1 METSGPTSGIPQLL
15 NSLST
20 RATTLQLQVG
30 QQLQATVLDN
40 SAGRILLSM
49 GHRQVSAESS
59 LPFQRGQA
67 LTVEVRSLGEQP
79 VLRVISA
86 LQESPATMAVRLL
99 LPRHAA
105 STPLLANLG
114 ELARNPATPEV
125 PPLVREA
132 ARTLI
137 NGLPTVSNLNTA
149 AGVKTAVQQSGLLLE
164 HKLLQATGTPNPA
177 PLPVGNDYKANLVR
191 LIQLVR
197 DWPGSRPTSAQAVS
211 PAATGQPPLA
221 GARVS
226 APPLP
231 GATTTQTVAG
241 KAPLISQV
249 TTGTPPATPNPAPLN
264 PSIADSSK
272 PAAAIPAT
280 PDSVK
285 QAPTATPDQVQRA
298 VQAGLAPAP
307 ARPGSP
313 VLPAATLPA
322 TATQLPSSSTTHV
335 PASLNPPPPF
345 PGVIPTPQASVQ
357 ATLDL
362 LNRLG
367 NLRLDLLQQTEAA
380 LARVQLSQLAS
391 LPREG
396 ERGLVE
402 WLFDIPVRRADD
414 IDFWSARMLRE
425 KDDQSSEADDD
436 AGWSVQLAFDLPG
449 LGPMQAQ
456 IQLQGERVSTHF
468 WASNTDTLPLLRE
481 NLHELRSSFNEVG
494 LEVGDIDCQAGQIPR
509 PGKPPVNPLI
519 NEKA

>member
-15 NSLST
+15 NTLTT

-30 QQLQATVLDN
+30 QQLQAIVLDN
-40 SAGRILLSM
+40 SAGKILLSM

-59 LPFQRGQA
+59 LPFERGQA

-79 VLRVISA
+79 VLRIISA
-86 LQESPATMAVRLL
+86 PQESPATMALRLL

-114 ELARNPATPEV
+114 ELARNRATPEV
-125 PPLVREA
+125 PTLVREA

-137 NGLPTVSNLNTA
+137 NSLPTVSNLSTA

-197 DWPGSRPTSAQAVS
+197 DWPGSRPTSSQAIS
-211 PAATGQPPLA
+211 PAATGQPPAA
-221 GARVS
+221 GAQAS

-231 GATTTQTVAG
+231 GVPPAQAVATN
-241 KAPLISQV
+241 APLTPQV
-249 TTGTPPATPNPAPLN
+249 PTSTTPATPNPAPLN
-264 PSIADSSK
+264 PSITDSSK
-272 PAAAIPAT
+272 PATAIPTA

-285 QAPTATPDQVQRA
+285 QAPAATPEQVQRA

-307 ARPGSP
+307 ARTGSP

-322 TATQLPSSSTTHV
+322 TVTQVPTSSTTHV
-335 PASLNPPPPF
+335 PANLNPPPPF
-345 PGVIPTPQASVQ
+345 PGVIPASQATVQ

-362 LNRLG
+362 INRLG

-402 WLFDIPVRRADD
+402 WLFDIPVRRGDD

-425 KDDQSSEADDD
+425 KEDQPNEADDG

-481 NLHELRSSFNEVG
+481 NLHELRNSFNEVG
-494 LEVGDIDCQAGQIPR
+494 LEAGDIDCQAGQIPR
-509 PGKPPVNPLI
+509 SGKPSVNPLI